1 MLDLRHIQYFVC
13 LYEEGNVTRAARR
26 LHVVQPALSMQI
38 RRLEKRLGVDLF
50 ERTPRGVVPTP
61 AAESMYRLYQPILLD
76 LRNASQLM
84 MELSGKVTGKIA
96 IGIIPSITN
105 SVLADVL
112 SRFGATYP
120 DVEIRIDEAY
130 SGTLIDWVAAGD
142 LDIAIVNGT
151 RRKSGISTHPLVEEE
166 LLLVE
171 RRSTHGRLEPIAF
184 QGLKDIDLVLPS
196 RRHGIRIIVDE
207 LAEQQNLQIVP
218 KIEVDALAPT
228 LRLVAEGALT
238 TVLPAI
244 AARRAAVDM
253 PLQIRRIVEPTPR
266 RQLVYAY
273 RARRPLSLAVKS
285 FIDLLGE
292 ELVRALNEEAPER
305 RKRVRA

>member
-1 MLDLRHIQYFVC
+1 
-13 LYEEGNVTRAARR
+13 
-26 LHVVQPALSMQI
+26 
-38 RRLEKRLGVDLF
+38 
-50 ERTPRGVVPTP
+50 
-61 AAESMYRLYQPILLD
+61 MYRLYLPILLD
-76 LRNASQLM
+76 LRNANQLM

-120 DVEIRIDEAY
+120 DVDIRIDEAY
-130 SGTLIDWVAAGD
+130 SGTLIDWVATGD

-151 RRKSGISTHPLVEEE
+151 RRKGGISAHPLVEEE

-171 RRSTHGRLEPIAF
+171 RRSTGRGRSEPIAF
-184 QGLKDIDLVLPS
+184 AHLKDLDLVLPS
-196 RRHGIRIIVDE
+196 RRHGIRIIVNE
-207 LAEQQNLQIVP
+207 IAEQRGLQITP
-218 KIEVDALAPT
+218 QIEVDALAPT
-228 LRLVAEGALT
+228 LKLVAEGRLT

-244 AARRAAVDM
+244 AARRAAADL
-253 PLQIRRIVEPTPR
+253 PLQTRRIVEPTPR

-273 RARRPLSLAVKS
+273 RAQRPLSLAVKS

-292 ELVRALNEEAPER
+292 ELVRALNEKAPDR